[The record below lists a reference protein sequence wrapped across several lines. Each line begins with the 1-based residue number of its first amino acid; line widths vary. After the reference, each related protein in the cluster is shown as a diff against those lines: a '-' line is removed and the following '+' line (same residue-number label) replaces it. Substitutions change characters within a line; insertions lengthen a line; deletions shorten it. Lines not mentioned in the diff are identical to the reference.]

1 MLGQMFELRHRQ
13 YRKQVNRR
21 VSNSV
26 FLVKKVAEGDIKKA
40 KNKVCWEIRLDISIC
55 ARNWNKA
62 LVDAMVNENEQLI
75 KEQEELKKKV
85 EKGNEYLDQ
94 LAMIKRD
101 FENYKRR
108 TNAAKDNSK
117 EEGKILVIERILPIL
132 DVFDRA
138 KESLKGKPELE
149 PFAMIERQ
157 FLKVLGEVGLE
168 EIEVL
173 NTEFD
178 PSTSYAIAKAE
189 AGEENKNK
197 IIEVLSKGYKLGDK
211 IVKYAQVKVGC

>member
-1 MLGQMFELRHRQ
+1 MAEEKNEKLCDAVDCDGNCEACEGEKINSEGIDAEKLTHEELLALYKSQR
-13 YRKQVNRR
+13 
-21 VSNSV
+21 
-26 FLVKKVAEGDIKKA
+26 D
-40 KNKVCWEIRLDISIC
+40 
-55 ARNWNKA
+55 

-138 KESLKGKPELE
+138 KESLKEKPELE

>member
-1 MLGQMFELRHRQ
+1 MAFVM
-13 YRKQVNRR
+13 
-21 VSNSV
+21 SMSS
-26 FLVKKVAEGDIKKA
+26 IKK
-40 KNKVCWEIRLDISIC
+40 LSP
-55 ARNWNKA
+55 
-62 LVDAMVNENEQLI
+62 
-75 KEQEELKKKV
+75 
-85 EKGNEYLDQ
+85 
-94 LAMIKRD
+94 
-101 FENYKRR
+101 
-108 TNAAKDNSK
+108 S
-117 EEGKILVIERILPIL
+117 
-132 DVFDRA
+132 
-138 KESLKGKPELE
+138 LE